1 MTKRTACALVLVACL
16 SACSS
21 EPAPPAVPPNAP
33 IEPLVVPGHYFH
45 VTGTVQAPKGF
56 DATTSIFVHAPRPF
70 AEIPLGGVQVFL
82 ADAKLQPIQGVSPVN
97 TDSSG
102 NYAIDSPDRA
112 GFVVMSKPASASA
125 TLMAYYHD
133 GDAAPVDV
141 ASTMVGWKLMGD
153 MASHSVAIQSLDP
166 GKVDHVTQ
174 LIHTA
179 LTDGTELNP
188 DYSLASWPAALDF
201 YTYRMQGAV
210 ARAFN
215 DLIPGS
221 VAAKMSR

>member
-1 MTKRTACALVLVACL
+1 MTLRTACALVLVACL
-16 SACSS
+16 SACST
-21 EPAPPAVPPNAP
+21 EPAPSAAPPSTP

-56 DATTSIFVHAPRPF
+56 DATTSIFFHAPRPF
-70 AEIPLGGVQVFL
+70 TEAPLGGVQVFL

-102 NYAIDSPDRA
+102 NYAIDAPDRA
-112 GFVVMSKPASASA
+112 GFVVLSKPASASA

-133 GDAAPVDV
+133 GDAAPLDV
-141 ASTMVGWKLMGD
+141 ASTMVAWKLMAD

-166 GKVDHVTQ
+166 LKVDHATQ
-174 LIHTA
+174 LINAA
-179 LTDGTELNP
+179 LKDGNELNP
-188 DYSLASWPAALDF
+188 DFSLASWPAALDF
-201 YTYRMQGAV
+201 YTYRMQGDV
-210 ARAFN
+210 AKAFN